1 MSKPIVG
8 GQAVIEGVMM
18 RGFGRVAT
26 AVRAP
31 DGKIEVEVKP
41 VHSIADRYP
50 ILKKPIERWR

>member
-31 DGKIEVEVKP
+31 DGKIAVEVKP